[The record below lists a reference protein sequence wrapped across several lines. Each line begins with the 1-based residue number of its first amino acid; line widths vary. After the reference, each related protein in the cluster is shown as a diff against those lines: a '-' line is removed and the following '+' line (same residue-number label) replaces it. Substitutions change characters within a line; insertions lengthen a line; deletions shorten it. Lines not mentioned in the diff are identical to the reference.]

1 MLRLKL
7 NKKNLV
13 NAKFYGF
20 ETEKLTRLINLSFLL
35 LFILFFCAF
44 YFLDSLSKDYLVNK
58 LKPSNQFLINNG
70 FKIENVLITGTR
82 NISNNY
88 IKDIIE
94 IYNDGSIFNFDL
106 SSVYNKIKQNSWVKE
121 VSIERVLPNTI
132 KIKILENQPIAIWQ
146 NKKNNKLI
154 TANGDIIFDGDV
166 NDFKN
171 DFPIIKGKKSKEN
184 ISSILEILETN
195 QNFYE
200 NIWSLTFIN
209 ERRWDLHFNQGLV
222 VRLPSKDIKKAWE
235 KIIKLQKNYNV
246 LNLKLTE
253 IDLRNPK
260 QILGKINFDKKAIF
274 KRKHL

>member
-7 NKKNLV
+7 NKKNLLK
-13 NAKFYGF
+13 AKFYGF

-35 LFILFFCAF
+35 LFILFFCGL
-44 YFLDSLSKDYLVNK
+44 YFLDNLSKDYIINK
-58 LKPSNQFLINNG
+58 LKPSNQFLIKNG
-70 FKIENVLITGTR
+70 FKIENILITGTR
-82 NISNNY
+82 NLSNNY

-94 IYNDGSIFNFDL
+94 IYKDGSIFNIDL
-106 SSVYNKIKQNSWVKE
+106 SSIYNKIKQNSWVKE
-121 VSIERVLPNTI
+121 VSIERVLPNII

-146 NKKNNKLI
+146 NKKDNKLI
-154 TANGDIIFDGDV
+154 TANGDIIFDGNV

-171 DFPIIKGKKSKEN
+171 DFPIIKGKKSVEN
-184 ISSILEILETN
+184 IFSILKILKTN
-195 QNFYE
+195 QNFSK

-246 LNLKLTE
+246 LNLRLTE

>member
-35 LFILFFCAF
+35 LFILFFCGF
-44 YFLDSLSKDYLVNK
+44 YFLDSLSKDYLINK
-58 LKPSNQFLINNG
+58 LKPSNQFLINKG

-82 NISNNY
+82 NLSNNY

-94 IYNDGSIFNFDL
+94 IYKYGSIFNVDL
-106 SSVYNKIKQNSWVKE
+106 SSIYNKIKQNSWVKE
-121 VSIERVLPNTI
+121 VSIERVLPNII

-154 TANGDIIFDGDV
+154 TANGNIIFDGNV

-171 DFPIIKGKKSKEN
+171 DFPIIKGNKSKEN

-235 KIIKLQKNYNV
+235 KIIKLHKNYNV
-246 LNLKLTE
+246 LNLNLTE

-260 QILGKINFDKKAIF
+260 QILGKINFDKKVIL

>member
-1 MLRLKL
+1 
-7 NKKNLV
+7 
-13 NAKFYGF
+13 
-20 ETEKLTRLINLSFLL
+20 
-35 LFILFFCAF
+35 LFILLFCGF
-44 YFLDSLSKDYLVNK
+44 YFLDSLSKNYIINK
-58 LKPSNQFLINNG
+58 LKPSNQFLIKNG
-70 FKIENVLITGTR
+70 FKIENVLITGTL
-82 NISNNY
+82 NLSDNY

-94 IYNDGSIFNFDL
+94 IHSDGSIFNIDL
-106 SSVYNKIKQNSWVKE
+106 SLIYNKIKQNSWVKE
-121 VSIERVLPNTI
+121 VSIERVLPNII

-154 TANGDIIFDGDV
+154 TANGDIIYDGNV

-171 DFPIIKGKKSKEN
+171 DFPIIKGNKSKEN

-235 KIIKLQKNYNV
+235 KIIKLHKNYNV

-260 QILGKINFDKKAIF
+260 QILGKINFDKKVIL

>member
-7 NKKNLV
+7 NKKNMV
-13 NAKFYGF
+13 KAKFYGF

-35 LFILFFCAF
+35 LFILFFCGF
-44 YFLDSLSKDYLVNK
+44 YFLDSLSKDYIINK

-82 NISNNY
+82 NLSNNY

-94 IYNDGSIFNFDL
+94 IYKDGSIFNIDL
-106 SSVYNKIKQNSWVKE
+106 SSIYNKIKQNSWVKE
-121 VSIERVLPNTI
+121 VSIERILPNII

-154 TANGDIIFDGDV
+154 TANGDIIFDGNV

-171 DFPIIKGKKSKEN
+171 DFPIIKGNKSKEN
-184 ISSILEILETN
+184 ISSILKILETN
-195 QNFYE
+195 QSFYK

-260 QILGKINFDKKAIF
+260 QILGKINFDKKVIL

>member
-7 NKKNLV
+7 NKKNQV
-13 NAKFYGF
+13 KAKFYGF
-20 ETEKLTRLINLSFLL
+20 ETEKLMRLINLSFLL
-35 LFILFFCAF
+35 LFILFFCGL
-44 YFLDSLSKDYLVNK
+44 YFLDNLSKDYIINK

-70 FKIENVLITGTR
+70 FKIENILITGTR
-82 NISNNY
+82 NLSNNY

-94 IYNDGSIFNFDL
+94 IYKDGSIFNIDL
-106 SSVYNKIKQNSWVKE
+106 SSIYNKIIQNSWVKE
-121 VSIERVLPNTI
+121 VSVERVLPNII

-154 TANGDIIFDGDV
+154 TANGDIIFDGNV

-171 DFPIIKGKKSKEN
+171 DFPIIKGNKSKEN

>member
-7 NKKNLV
+7 NKKNLLK
-13 NAKFYGF
+13 AKFYGF
-20 ETEKLTRLINLSFLL
+20 KTEKLTRLINLSFLL
-35 LFILFFCAF
+35 LFILFFCGL
-44 YFLDSLSKDYLVNK
+44 YFLDNLSKDYIINK

-70 FKIENVLITGTR
+70 FKIENILITGTR
-82 NISNNY
+82 NLSNNY

-94 IYNDGSIFNFDL
+94 IYKDGSIFNIDL
-106 SSVYNKIKQNSWVKE
+106 SSIYNKIIQNSWVKE
-121 VSIERVLPNTI
+121 VSVERVLPNII

-154 TANGDIIFDGDV
+154 TANGDIIFDGNV

-171 DFPIIKGKKSKEN
+171 DFPIIKGNKSKEN

-195 QNFYE
+195 QNLYK

-222 VRLPSKDIKKAWE
+222 VRLPSKNIKKAWK
-235 KIIKLQKNYNV
+235 KIIKLQKNYDV

>member
-7 NKKNLV
+7 NGKNLIK
-13 NAKFYGF
+13 AKFYGF
-20 ETEKLTRLINLSFLL
+20 ETEKLMRLINLSFLL
-35 LFILFFCAF
+35 LFILFFCGL
-44 YFLDSLSKDYLVNK
+44 YFLDSLSKDYIINK

-70 FKIENVLITGTR
+70 FKIENILITGTR
-82 NISNNY
+82 NLSNNY
-88 IKDIIE
+88 IKDIVE
-94 IYNDGSIFNFDL
+94 IYKDGSIFNINL
-106 SSVYNKIKQNSWVKE
+106 SSIYNKIKQNSWVKE
-121 VSIERVLPNTI
+121 VSVERVLPNII

-154 TANGDIIFDGDV
+154 TANGDIIFDGNV

-171 DFPIIKGKKSKEN
+171 DFPIIKGNKSKEN

-246 LNLKLTE
+246 LNLNLTE

>member
-7 NKKNLV
+7 NKKNLLK
-13 NAKFYGF
+13 AKFYGF
-20 ETEKLTRLINLSFLL
+20 ETEKLTRLINLYFL
-35 LFILFFCAF
+35 LFFCGF
-44 YFLDSLSKDYLVNK
+44 YFLDSSSKDYIINK

-70 FKIENVLITGTR
+70 FKIENILITGTR
-82 NISNNY
+82 NLSNNY

-94 IYNDGSIFNFDL
+94 IYKDGSIFNIDL
-106 SSVYNKIKQNSWVKE
+106 SSIYNKIKQNSWVKE
-121 VSIERVLPNTI
+121 VSVERVLPNII

-154 TANGDIIFDGDV
+154 TANGDIIFDGNV

-171 DFPIIKGKKSKEN
+171 DFPIIKGNKSKEN

-235 KIIKLQKNYNV
+235 KIIKLQKNYNI

-260 QILGKINFDKKAIF
+260 QILGKINFDKKIIL

>member
-35 LFILFFCAF
+35 LFILFFCGF
-44 YFLDSLSKDYLVNK
+44 YFLDNLSKDYIINK
-58 LKPSNQFLINNG
+58 LKPSNKFLINNG

-82 NISNNY
+82 NLSNNY

-94 IYNDGSIFNFDL
+94 IYKDGSILNIDL
-106 SSVYNKIKQNSWVKE
+106 SSIYNKIKQNSWVKE
-121 VSIERVLPNTI
+121 VSIERVLPNII

-154 TANGDIIFDGDV
+154 TANGDIIFDGNV

-171 DFPIIKGKKSKEN
+171 DFPIIKGNKSKEN

>member
-13 NAKFYGF
+13 KAKFYGF
-20 ETEKLTRLINLSFLL
+20 ETEKLTRLKNLSFLL
-35 LFILFFCAF
+35 LIILFCCGF
-44 YFLDSLSKDYLVNK
+44 YFLDSLSKNYIINK

-82 NISNNY
+82 NLSDNY

-94 IYNDGSIFNFDL
+94 IYKDRSIFNIDL
-106 SSVYNKIKQNSWVKE
+106 SSVYNKIKQNSWVRE
-121 VSIERVLPNTI
+121 VSIERVLPNII

-154 TANGDIIFDGDV
+154 TANGDIIFDGNV

-171 DFPIIKGKKSKEN
+171 DFPIIKGNKSKEN

-195 QNFYE
+195 QDFYE

-235 KIIKLQKNYNV
+235 KIIRLQKNYNV

-260 QILGKINFDKKAIF
+260 QILGKINFDKKIIF

>member
-7 NKKNLV
+7 NKKNFLK
-13 NAKFYGF
+13 AKFYSFG
-20 ETEKLTRLINLSFLL
+20 TEKLTRLINLCFLL
-35 LFILFFCAF
+35 LFILFFCGF
-44 YFLDSLSKDYLVNK
+44 YFLDSLSKDDIINK
-58 LKPSNQFLINNG
+58 LKPSDQFLIKNG

-82 NISNNY
+82 NLSNNY
-88 IKDIIE
+88 IKDTIE
-94 IYNDGSIFNFDL
+94 IYNDGSIFNIDL
-106 SSVYNKIKQNSWVKE
+106 SSIYNKIKQNAWVKE
-121 VSIERVLPNTI
+121 VSIERILPNII

-154 TANGDIIFDGDV
+154 TANGDIIFDGNV

-171 DFPIIKGKKSKEN
+171 DFPIIKGNKSKEN

-246 LNLKLTE
+246 LNLRLTE

-260 QILGKINFDKKAIF
+260 QILGKINFDKKSIL

>member
-35 LFILFFCAF
+35 LFILFFCGF
-44 YFLDSLSKDYLVNK
+44 YFLDSLSKDYIINK

-70 FKIENVLITGTR
+70 FKIENILITGTR
-82 NISNNY
+82 NLSNNY
-88 IKDIIE
+88 IKNIIE
-94 IYNDGSIFNFDL
+94 INKDGSIFNIDL
-106 SSVYNKIKQNSWVKE
+106 SSIYNKIKQNSWVKE
-121 VSIERVLPNTI
+121 VSIERVLPNII

-154 TANGDIIFDGDV
+154 TANGDIIFDGNV

-171 DFPIIKGKKSKEN
+171 DFPIIKGNKSKEN

-235 KIIKLQKNYNV
+235 KIIKLQKNYNI

-260 QILGKINFDKKAIF
+260 QILGKINFDKKVIF

>member
-7 NKKNLV
+7 NKKNLLK
-13 NAKFYGF
+13 AKFYGF

-35 LFILFFCAF
+35 LFILLFCGF
-44 YFLDSLSKDYLVNK
+44 YFLGSLDKDNIINK
-58 LKPSNQFLINNG
+58 LKPSDQFLIKNG

-82 NISNNY
+82 NLSNNY
-88 IKDIIE
+88 IKDTIE
-94 IYNDGSIFNFDL
+94 IYNDGSIFNIDL
-106 SSVYNKIKQNSWVKE
+106 SSIYNKIKQNAWVKE
-121 VSIERVLPNTI
+121 VSIERILPNII

-146 NKKNNKLI
+146 NKRNNKLI
-154 TANGDIIFDGDV
+154 TANGDIIFDGNV

-171 DFPIIKGKKSKEN
+171 DFPIIKGNKSKEN
-184 ISSILEILETN
+184 ISSILKILKTN
-195 QNFYE
+195 QSFYE

-246 LNLKLTE
+246 LNLRLTE

-260 QILGKINFDKKAIF
+260 QILGKINFDKKFIL

>member
-13 NAKFYGF
+13 KAKFYGF
-20 ETEKLTRLINLSFLL
+20 ETEKLTKLKNLSFLL
-35 LFILFFCAF
+35 LFILLPCGF
-44 YFLDSLSKDYLVNK
+44 YFLNSLSKNYIINK
-58 LKPSNQFLINNG
+58 LKPSKQFLINNG

-82 NISNNY
+82 NLSNNY

-94 IYNDGSIFNFDL
+94 IYKDGSIFNIDL
-106 SSVYNKIKQNSWVKE
+106 SSIYNKIKQNSWVKE
-121 VSIERVLPNTI
+121 VSIERVLPNII
-132 KIKILENQPIAIWQ
+132 KIQILENQPIAIWQ

-154 TANGDIIFDGDV
+154 TANGDIIFDGNV

-171 DFPIIKGKKSKEN
+171 DFPIIKGNKSKEN

>member
-13 NAKFYGF
+13 KAKFYGF
-20 ETEKLTRLINLSFLL
+20 ETEKLMRLINLSFLL
-35 LFILFFCAF
+35 LFILFFCGL
-44 YFLDSLSKDYLVNK
+44 YFLDNLSKDYIINK

-70 FKIENVLITGTR
+70 FKIENILITGTR
-82 NISNNY
+82 NLSNNY

-94 IYNDGSIFNFDL
+94 IYKDGSIFNIDL
-106 SSVYNKIKQNSWVKE
+106 SSIYNKIKQNSWVKE
-121 VSIERVLPNTI
+121 VSIERILPNII

-154 TANGDIIFDGDV
+154 TANGDIIFDGNV

-171 DFPIIKGKKSKEN
+171 DFPIIKGNKSKEN

-246 LNLKLTE
+246 LNLRLTE

>member
-13 NAKFYGF
+13 KAKFYGF

-35 LFILFFCAF
+35 LFILFFCGF
-44 YFLDSLSKDYLVNK
+44 YFLDSLSKDYIINK

-88 IKDIIE
+88 IKDTIE
-94 IYNDGSIFNFDL
+94 IYNDGSIFNIDL
-106 SSVYNKIKQNSWVKE
+106 SSIYNKIKQNSWVKE
-121 VSIERVLPNTI
+121 VSIERVLPNII

-154 TANGDIIFDGDV
+154 TANGDIIFDGNV

-171 DFPIIKGKKSKEN
+171 DFPIIKGNKSKEN

-246 LNLKLTE
+246 LNLRLTE

>member
-13 NAKFYGF
+13 KAKFYGF

-35 LFILFFCAF
+35 LFILFFCGF
-44 YFLDSLSKDYLVNK
+44 YFLDNLSKDYIINK
-58 LKPSNQFLINNG
+58 LKPSNKFLINNG

-82 NISNNY
+82 NLSNNY

-94 IYNDGSIFNFDL
+94 IYKDGSILNIDL
-106 SSVYNKIKQNSWVKE
+106 SSIYNKIKQNSWVKE
-121 VSIERVLPNTI
+121 VSIERVLPNII

-154 TANGDIIFDGDV
+154 TANGDIIFDGNV

-171 DFPIIKGKKSKEN
+171 DFPIIKGNKSKEN

-260 QILGKINFDKKAIF
+260 QILGKINFDKKVIL

>member
-13 NAKFYGF
+13 KAKFYGF
-20 ETEKLTRLINLSFLL
+20 ETEKLTRLKNLSFLL
-35 LFILFFCAF
+35 LFILFFCGF
-44 YFLDSLSKDYLVNK
+44 YFLDSLSKDYIINK
-58 LKPSNQFLINNG
+58 LKPSDQFLINSG

-82 NISNNY
+82 NLSNNY
-88 IKDIIE
+88 INEIIE
-94 IYNDGSIFNFDL
+94 IYKDGSIFNIDL
-106 SSVYNKIKQNSWVKE
+106 SSIHNKIKQNSWVKE
-121 VSIERVLPNTI
+121 VSIERVLPNII

-154 TANGDIIFDGDV
+154 TANGDIIFDGNV

-171 DFPIIKGKKSKEN
+171 DFPIIKGNKSKEN

-246 LNLKLTE
+246 LNLRLTE

-260 QILGKINFDKKAIF
+260 QILGKINFDKKFIL

>member
-1 MLRLKL
+1 MLRLKI
-7 NKKNLV
+7 NKKNQV
-13 NAKFYGF
+13 KAKFYGF
-20 ETEKLTRLINLSFLL
+20 ETEKLMRLINLSFLL
-35 LFILFFCAF
+35 LFILFFCGL
-44 YFLDSLSKDYLVNK
+44 YFLDNLSKDYIINK

-70 FKIENVLITGTR
+70 FKIENILITGTR
-82 NISNNY
+82 NLSNNY

-94 IYNDGSIFNFDL
+94 IYKDGSIFNIDL
-106 SSVYNKIKQNSWVKE
+106 SSIYNKIIQNSWVKE
-121 VSIERVLPNTI
+121 VSVERVLPNII

-154 TANGDIIFDGDV
+154 TANGDIIFDGNV

-171 DFPIIKGKKSKEN
+171 DFPIIKGNKSKEN

-235 KIIKLQKNYNV
+235 KIIKLQKTYNI

-274 KRKHL
+274 ERKHP

>member
-13 NAKFYGF
+13 KAKFYGL

-35 LFILFFCAF
+35 LFILFFCGF
-44 YFLDSLSKDYLVNK
+44 YFLDSLSKDYIINK

-70 FKIENVLITGTR
+70 FKIENVLITGTQ
-82 NISNNY
+82 NLSNNY

-94 IYNDGSIFNFDL
+94 IYKDGSIFNVDL
-106 SSVYNKIKQNSWVKE
+106 SSIYNKIKQNSWVKE
-121 VSIERVLPNTI
+121 VSIERVLPNII

-146 NKKNNKLI
+146 NKNNNKLI
-154 TANGDIIFDGDV
+154 TANGDIIFDGNV

-171 DFPIIKGKKSKEN
+171 NFPIIKGNKSKEN
-184 ISSILEILETN
+184 ISSILEVLETN

-222 VRLPSKDIKKAWE
+222 VRLPSKDMKKAWE

-246 LNLKLTE
+246 LNLKLIE

>member
-1 MLRLKL
+1 MLRLRL

-13 NAKFYGF
+13 KAKFYGF
-20 ETEKLTRLINLSFLL
+20 EIEKLTRLINLSLLL
-35 LFILFFCAF
+35 LFILFFCGF
-44 YFLDSLSKDYLVNK
+44 FFLDNLSKDYTINK

-82 NISNNY
+82 NLSNNY

-94 IYNDGSIFNFDL
+94 IYKDISILNIDL
-106 SSVYNKIKQNSWVKE
+106 SSIYNKIKQNSWVKE
-121 VSIERVLPNTI
+121 VSIERVLPNII

-154 TANGDIIFDGDV
+154 TANGDIIFDGNV

-184 ISSILEILETN
+184 IYSILKILETN
-195 QNFYE
+195 QNLSK

-260 QILGKINFDKKAIF
+260 QILGKINFDKKVIL

>member
-7 NKKNLV
+7 NKKNLIK
-13 NAKFYGF
+13 AKFYGF
-20 ETEKLTRLINLSFLL
+20 ETEKLTRLKNLSFLL
-35 LFILFFCAF
+35 LIILFCCGF
-44 YFLDSLSKDYLVNK
+44 YFLDSLSKDYIINK

-82 NISNNY
+82 NLSDNY

-94 IYNDGSIFNFDL
+94 IYKDRSIFNIDL
-106 SSVYNKIKQNSWVKE
+106 SSVYNKIKQNSWVRK
-121 VSIERVLPNTI
+121 VSIERVLPNII

-154 TANGDIIFDGDV
+154 TANGDIIFDGNV

-171 DFPIIKGKKSKEN
+171 DFPIIKGNKSKEN
-184 ISSILEILETN
+184 ISSILKILETN
-195 QNFYE
+195 QSFYK

-209 ERRWDLHFNQGLV
+209 ERRWDLHFHQGLV
-222 VRLPSKDIKKAWE
+222 VRLPSKDIRKAWE

>member
-1 MLRLKL
+1 MLRLRL

-13 NAKFYGF
+13 KAKFYGF
-20 ETEKLTRLINLSFLL
+20 EIEKLTRLINLSLLL
-35 LFILFFCAF
+35 LFILFFCGF
-44 YFLDSLSKDYLVNK
+44 FFLDNLSKDYTINK

-82 NISNNY
+82 NLSNNY

-94 IYNDGSIFNFDL
+94 IYKDISILNIDL
-106 SSVYNKIKQNSWVKE
+106 SSIYNKIKQNSWVKE
-121 VSIERVLPNTI
+121 VSIERVLPNII

-154 TANGDIIFDGDV
+154 TANGDIIFDGNV

-171 DFPIIKGKKSKEN
+171 DFPIIKGNKSKEN

-246 LNLKLTE
+246 LNLKLIE